1 LDVRI
6 YNTLSGVKELF
17 EPVTPGVV
25 RMYVCGP
32 TVYDYSHVGHAR
44 TYVTFDVVRR
54 FFEFIGYSV
63 IYVQNITDI
72 DDKIIN
78 RAIKEN
84 REWKEISDYY
94 IKAYLE
100 DMDKLLV
107 KRAYIQPRVTEHIS
121 DIIDFIN
128 KLIAKGHAYV
138 SSDGSVYFDVDSYM
152 PYGELSKIKRNELK
166 PIELGE
172 GKRKVYDFALWK
184 AFKPNEPYWESPWG
198 KGRPGWHI
206 ECSVMSSKYLGEE
219 FDIHGGGQD
228 LVFPHHENER
238 AQSEA
243 LFGHKWVRYWMHTG
257 LVTVLGQRMGKSMGN
272 MVPLRELLSKFKPEV
287 IRLYLLGTQ
296 YRSPLEF
303 SFEGVENA
311 AQSYEKLLSSVEL
324 LIKLSKELEPS
335 YKLSEKEL
343 AVMEDL
349 VNIEKG
355 FLNAMSDDF
364 NTPVALTYLYKLH
377 SIVKGIIAYNP
388 TYAIVSKALHLFQ
401 DFSNVFGLFEKQF
414 TQITEGRGDL
424 TEKVIDL
431 LIEVRQRHRKIK
443 DYETADWIA
452 SELRKLGIEL
462 EDFKD
467 KTTWRIKQITPS

>member
-1 LDVRI
+1 
-6 YNTLSGVKELF
+6 
-17 EPVTPGVV
+17 
-25 RMYVCGP
+25 
-32 TVYDYSHVGHAR
+32 
-44 TYVTFDVVRR
+44 
-54 FFEFIGYSV
+54 
-63 IYVQNITDI
+63 
-72 DDKIIN
+72 
-78 RAIKEN
+78 
-84 REWKEISDYY
+84 
-94 IKAYLE
+94 
-100 DMDKLLV
+100 
-107 KRAYIQPRVTEHIS
+107 
-121 DIIDFIN
+121 
-128 KLIAKGHAYV
+128 
-138 SSDGSVYFDVDSYM
+138 
-152 PYGELSKIKRNELK
+152 
-166 PIELGE
+166 
-172 GKRKVYDFALWK
+172 
-184 AFKPNEPYWESPWG
+184 
-198 KGRPGWHI
+198 
-206 ECSVMSSKYLGEE
+206 
-219 FDIHGGGQD
+219 
-228 LVFPHHENER
+228 
-238 AQSEA
+238 
-243 LFGHKWVRYWMHTG
+243 
-257 LVTVLGQRMGKSMGN
+257 
-272 MVPLRELLSKFKPEV
+272 
-287 IRLYLLGTQ
+287 
-296 YRSPLEF
+296 
-303 SFEGVENA
+303 
-311 AQSYEKLLSSVEL
+311 VEL

>member
-100 DMDKLLV
+100 DMDRLLV

-138 SSDGSVYFDVDSYM
+138 S
-152 PYGELSKIKRNELK
+152 
-166 PIELGE
+166 
-172 GKRKVYDFALWK
+172 
-184 AFKPNEPYWESPWG
+184 
-198 KGRPGWHI
+198 
-206 ECSVMSSKYLGEE
+206 
-219 FDIHGGGQD
+219 
-228 LVFPHHENER
+228 
-238 AQSEA
+238 
-243 LFGHKWVRYWMHTG
+243 VRW
-257 LVTVLGQRMGKSMGN
+257 
-272 MVPLRELLSKFKPEV
+272 
-287 IRLYLLGTQ
+287 
-296 YRSPLEF
+296 
-303 SFEGVENA
+303 
-311 AQSYEKLLSSVEL
+311 
-324 LIKLSKELEPS
+324 
-335 YKLSEKEL
+335 
-343 AVMEDL
+343 
-349 VNIEKG
+349 
-355 FLNAMSDDF
+355 
-364 NTPVALTYLYKLH
+364 
-377 SIVKGIIAYNP
+377 
-388 TYAIVSKALHLFQ
+388 
-401 DFSNVFGLFEKQF
+401 
-414 TQITEGRGDL
+414 
-424 TEKVIDL
+424 
-431 LIEVRQRHRKIK
+431 
-443 DYETADWIA
+443 
-452 SELRKLGIEL
+452 
-462 EDFKD
+462 
-467 KTTWRIKQITPS
+467 